1 MIMLKTKAPDGRQLI
16 DWFNAYVRMQLGR
29 ACPAKDQ
36 KRKMGSLNY
45 LAHDADLLEDPK
57 LPPGPER
64 EGEDGV
70 GGEGGR
76 EASHDE

>member
-1 MIMLKTKAPDGRQLI
+1 MITFKTKAPDGRPLI
-16 DWFNAYVRMQLGR
+16 DWFNAYVRMHLGR

-36 KRKMGSLNY
+36 KRKMGSLND

-64 EGEDGV
+64 EGET
-70 GGEGGR
+70 GGR
-76 EASHDE
+76 GRRGTLSFA